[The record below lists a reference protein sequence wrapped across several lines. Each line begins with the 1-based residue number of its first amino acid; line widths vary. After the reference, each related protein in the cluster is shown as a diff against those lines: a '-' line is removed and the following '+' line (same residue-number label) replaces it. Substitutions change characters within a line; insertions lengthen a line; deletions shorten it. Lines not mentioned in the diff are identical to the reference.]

1 MVIAAI
7 SFIVQ
12 LVGGAIALN
21 IYYSVK
27 VKFTMLS
34 AAFEFF
40 FSMLINFWIYH
51 GIKRYKDFAERNNY
65 P

>member
-21 IYYSVK
+21 IKYSA
-27 VKFTMLS
+27 TDAEELAGESDLS
-34 AAFEFF
+34 TTY
-40 FSMLINFWIYH
+40 SY
-51 GIKRYKDFAERNNY
+51 
-65 P
+65 